1 MSEVTKKR
9 QRTEDEVLLALAN
22 TPTVAE
28 AARALEVS
36 ERTIFRYLATP
47 EFAERWRQLR
57 AERLNL
63 ALRALQDGAGEAV
76 ACLRRNLVC
85 GVPSAEIRA
94 AGAIL
99 EYGLRASELLDLQ
112 ARVEALEALREVR
125 YAGRSA

>member
-9 QRTEDEVLLALAN
+9 QRTEDEVLLALSN

-36 ERTIFRYLATP
+36 ERTVFRYLATP

-57 AERLNL
+57 AERLNQ
-63 ALRALQDGAGEAV
+63 ALQALQDGAAEAV
-76 ACLRRNLVC
+76 ACLRRNLAC
-85 GVPSAEIRA
+85 GVPSVEIRA